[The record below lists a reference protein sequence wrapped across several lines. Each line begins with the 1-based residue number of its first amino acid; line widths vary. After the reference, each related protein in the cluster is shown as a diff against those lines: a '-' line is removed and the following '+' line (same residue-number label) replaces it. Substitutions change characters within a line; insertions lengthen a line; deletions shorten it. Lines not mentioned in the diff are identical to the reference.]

1 MDLDQ
6 ELALQMAFFQF
17 VLDSVHGQL
26 DDIGG
31 AALDRRVHGRPFGKG
46 PAREVLAVDFRQR
59 PAAAEH
65 GDGHAR
71 FLGRGDEA
79 VHVVVDRVVA
89 GKIRIDVFLGFLAG
103 NGDIPGQAEVA
114 DAIDDAEVDGLGMGP
129 FFRRDLV
136 QGDAE
141 DFRRRPAVDVLALLE
156 AVDHSRVLGQVSQ
169 EAQFDLRIVARD
181 DVVIAF
187 AGHEEGA
194 YLAALFGPDGDILQI
209 RVGTAQTSRRRDHLV
224 EMGIDAPR
232 FRHDERFQ
240 AIEISGN
247 EFLQGP
253 EVQNLVDHGML
264 VAQGVEDGT
273 VRRIARLGLLDDRQL
288 QLLEEDDAELFRRID
303 VEGLAGVVVNG
314 FFQGISLAGQ
324 FALHGHEAVRIDSE
338 AVHFHDG
345 QRMDERFF
353 DGIVELCQGCLIQF
367 SCRFGPDLEGK
378 SGIAGQLLSVVFCA
392 FVQADVEG
400 FGNIRQAIG
409 RPRRVEEIGCQ
420 DDVLQGQA
428 ARGDAGYD
436 LGQVLA
442 VIGDDGCRFGQDGE
456 IGVVIAFGNDEGA
469 IIDGHGQGRHS
480 RDGLAAVIAGGDG
493 DGLPFQAGRARCV
506 HDLDGRC
513 RCRGVCQMRE
523 AVEGGKAFQKIAEAQ
538 AAEELGHV
546 FLARLGLEHVHG
558 VIEGHVTADSGQV
571 LGQDGLVLVVGQFF
585 LQLLALHFVQVFVD
599 AVDAAELA
607 DELERR
613 LFADAGDTGDIIGR
627 IAHEGLHVDDLGR
640 RITVFGFHDGR
651 RDGQHVGDALLGQID
666 RHVVRDQLQG
676 VAVTGDDSDGIAI
689 GCRAAGQG
697 ADDVVPFVA
706 FLFEDADAQAGQ
718 DFADQGEL
726 GPQVIRCGLARSLVA
741 VEQVVAEGVLALVEG
756 DGNVLRVQFSVQ
768 FQ

>member
-1 MDLDQ
+1 
-6 ELALQMAFFQF
+6 
-17 VLDSVHGQL
+17 
-26 DDIGG
+26 
-31 AALDRRVHGRPFGKG
+31 
-46 PAREVLAVDFRQR
+46 
-59 PAAAEH
+59 
-65 GDGHAR
+65 
-71 FLGRGDEA
+71 
-79 VHVVVDRVVA
+79 
-89 GKIRIDVFLGFLAG
+89 
-103 NGDIPGQAEVA
+103 
-114 DAIDDAEVDGLGMGP
+114 MGP
-129 FFRRDLV
+129 FFRRDFV

-141 DFRRRPAVDVLALLE
+141 DFRRRPAVDILALLE

-194 YLAALFGPDGDILQI
+194 YLAALFGPDGNILQI
-209 RVGTAQTSRRRDHLV
+209 RVGTAQASRRRDHLV

-253 EVQNLVDHGML
+253 EVQDLVYHGML

-378 SGIAGQLLSVVFCA
+378 GGIAGQLLFVVFGP
-392 FVQADVEG
+392 FLEADVEG
-400 FGNIRQAIG
+400 LGNIRQAVS
-409 RPRRVEEIGCQ
+409 RPRRVQQVGCQ

-428 ARGDAGYD
+428 ARCHAGCG
-436 LGQVLA
+436 LGQILT
-442 VIGDDGCRFGQDGE
+442 VIGDDGRRFRQDGE
-456 IGVVIAFGNDEGA
+456 IGVVLAFGDDESA
-469 IIDGHGQGRHS
+469 VLDSHGQGRHG
-480 RDGLAAVIAGGDG
+480 RDGLAVVIAGGDG
-493 DGLPFQAGRARCV
+493 DGLPFQAGCLGSG
-506 HDLDGRC
+506 HDLDGFS
-513 RCRGVCQMRE
+513 RGRPFGQMGK
-523 AVEGGKAFQKIAEAQ
+523 AVEGSKAFQEIAEAQ

-558 VIEGHVTADSGQV
+558 IIQGHVAADGRQI
-571 LGQDGLVLVVGQFF
+571 LGQDGLVLVIGQFF
-585 LQLLALHFVQVFVD
+585 LQFLALHFVQVFVD

-613 LFADAGDTGDIIGR
+613 LFADAGDAGDVVGR

-640 RITVFGFHDGR
+640 RIAVFAFHDGR
-651 RDGQHVGDALLGQID
+651 RDGQHVGDTLLGQID
-666 RHVVRDQLQG
+666 RHVVCDQLQSI
-676 VAVTGDDSDGIAI
+676 AVTGDDVDGIAI
-689 GCRAAGQG
+689 GSGPPGQG
-697 ADDVVPFVA
+697 TDDVVSFIA

-726 GPQVIRCGLARSLVA
+726 RPQVVRCRLARSLVA
-741 VEQVVAEGVLALVEG
+741 IEQVVAERVLALVEG
-756 DGNVLRVQFSVQ
+756 DGDVLRVQFAV
-768 FQ
+768 